1 MNIENKDDN
10 FQSLYDEYKKLLNK
24 SLSNQNIQFDNFF
37 AKQSPEKPPKHKKT
51 IKLKKPKEK
60 TNRNE

>member
-1 MNIENKDDN
+1 MNIDNKDDN

-37 AKQSPEKPPKHKKT
+37 AK
-51 IKLKKPKEK
+51 
-60 TNRNE
+60 